1 MTPLG
6 EVVEVRHSANH
17 SSTQHSATGT
27 GHVGAA
33 PWGLPLLAEGAQDS
47 RMALLPLCLHTR
59 AQKPGGLGED
69 GRNVGELV
77 TGTKS
82 LAPEGSRK

>member
-1 MTPLG
+1 MWVQHLG
-6 EVVEVRHSANH
+6 
-17 SSTQHSATGT
+17 
-27 GHVGAA
+27 
-33 PWGLPLLAEGAQDS
+33 GLLLLAEGAQDS